1 MVSCAIIRRPVEN
14 PEEKWKID
22 APYVVVVANKKS
34 ARPKSSKIKGI
45 KGEMTILMGG
55 KWIFLFSVTT
65 CACRC
70 RSAGYLWLI
79 IAVGPV
85 ALTIDLIKADK
96 TWPFE
101 RTTHA
106 SQWNAAGNTW
116 RVEVLAVRFV
126 CCYVGIKIVFMW
138 FGVWWPTSTLVL
150 SDYHSFRLD
159 KEQLEAQAAGCF
171 FMSTLPCALAR
182 LGEEQCLSLDNR
194 ITNFGLFIRSS
205 PLDFLD
211 GPFLWWL
218 QCTLSVLVDGK
229 TCSMMCRRDGIIQLT
244 FQLAHLAHLAPGI
257 VYLWWS
263 IMKSFLER
271 CRRFL

>member
-1 MVSCAIIRRPVEN
+1 
-14 PEEKWKID
+14 
-22 APYVVVVANKKS
+22 
-34 ARPKSSKIKGI
+34 
-45 KGEMTILMGG
+45 MTILMGG

-138 FGVWWPTSTLVL
+138 FGVWWPTLTLVL

-171 FMSTLPCALAR
+171 FMSTLPRALAR

>member
-1 MVSCAIIRRPVEN
+1 V
-14 PEEKWKID
+14 
-22 APYVVVVANKKS
+22 
-34 ARPKSSKIKGI
+34 
-45 KGEMTILMGG
+45 
-55 KWIFLFSVTT
+55 
-65 CACRC
+65 
-70 RSAGYLWLI
+70 
-79 IAVGPV
+79 
-85 ALTIDLIKADK
+85 
-96 TWPFE
+96 
-101 RTTHA
+101 
-106 SQWNAAGNTW
+106 NAAGNTW

-126 CCYVGIKIVFMW
+126 CFYVGIKIVFMW

-150 SDYHSFRLD
+150 SDYHSFRLH

-182 LGEEQCLSLDNR
+182 LGKEQCLSLDNR

-244 FQLAHLAHLAPGI
+244 FQLAHLAHLAHLAPGI